1 MKSFSNFLQEAKSS
15 KASIQARRLGLTG
28 DGHGGWYDNNGEFTA
43 KTVGGKLKFYNQNQV
58 VGRQDPQQDRTPSNQ
73 QPVSTQ
79 VATPKKIKNSI
90 TIAFGR
96 FNPPTLST
104 EEFLNDL
111 SEIANDGEY
120 RIYPSRSTDSK
131 KDPLDPDTKIDI
143 MVNLFPEHQEAIVN
157 DENMNT
163 IFDVLQSLNEEGYEE
178 VIIVSSS
185 DRQSEF
191 ENLATKYNGQL
202 YNFSNIEV
210 IGVGEEDP
218 DLDSKIRKSVVEND
232 FETFKLGVPESLND
246 KQKKEYFNILKKSIN
261 VKENYELWEIAPR
274 LDFHNLRDNYV
285 KGSIFNIGD
294 IVENMNNG
302 LVGKIIRRG
311 ANYLICVTENNIMF
325 KPWIY
330 DVKEWTD
337 NSGVPASQREIGT
350 DAFRKYVM
358 KMVGMKKINN
368 FNVKNFINK
377 HKKK

>member
-79 VATPKKIKNSI
+79 VATPKKTKNSI

-111 SEIANDGEY
+111 FEIANDGEY